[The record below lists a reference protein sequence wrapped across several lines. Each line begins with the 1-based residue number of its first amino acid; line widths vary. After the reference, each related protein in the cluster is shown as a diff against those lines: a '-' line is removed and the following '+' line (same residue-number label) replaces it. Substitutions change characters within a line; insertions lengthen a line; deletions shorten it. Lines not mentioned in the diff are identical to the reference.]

1 MLSTKQHLNEGW
13 SPIPES
19 RQQEF
24 WDMIGIWEPLIVSTK
39 AEADFLFSMQLM
51 IGKAFI
57 FLLDGVDEP
66 IPNMPPTYL
75 KIDIP
80 L

>member
-1 MLSTKQHLNEGW
+1 MLSTRQHLTDKW
-13 SPIPES
+13 TPIPLT
-19 RQQEF
+19 RQEEF

-51 IGKAFI
+51 IGKPFI

-66 IPNMPPTYL
+66 FPNMPPTYL